1 MRLSISYPK
10 CEEKALKDINLEI
23 KKGEKIALVGAN
35 GSGKSTLIK
44 IISGM
49 YPDFEGAYFF
59 NGKNSK
65 EIAVNDLRR
74 SFAAVYQ
81 DFARFPMT
89 FEENAAISEI
99 AEQFN
104 DEPDSFKA
112 EKEEFKID
120 AFKFEELCKCFPI
133 ANSMLEPKTL
143 LTRQF
148 EGGLDLSGG
157 QWQRLALMRCAW
169 TDREIILL
177 DEPTSAL
184 DPDSE
189 HDVLEAMIEL
199 MKGKTA
205 IVVTHRLA
213 LCRSV
218 DRIIVVENG
227 SIAETGTHIELIN
240 KNGRYAEMFKKQS
253 ARYK

>member
-1 MRLSISYPK
+1 
-10 CEEKALKDINLEI
+10 
-23 KKGEKIALVGAN
+23 
-35 GSGKSTLIK
+35 
-44 IISGM
+44 
-49 YPDFEGAYFF
+49 
-59 NGKNSK
+59 
-65 EIAVNDLRR
+65 
-74 SFAAVYQ
+74 
-81 DFARFPMT
+81 
-89 FEENAAISEI
+89 
-99 AEQFN
+99 
-104 DEPDSFKA
+104 
-112 EKEEFKID
+112 
-120 AFKFEELCKCFPI
+120 
-133 ANSMLEPKTL
+133 MLEPKTL

-169 TDREIILL
+169 ADRGIILL

-189 HDVLEAMIEL
+189 HEVLEAMIEL

-218 DRIIVVENG
+218 DRIIVVEDG
-227 SIAETGTHIELIN
+227 SIAETGTHTELIN

-253 ARYK
+253 ALYG